1 VTEYTWSNSE
11 STIRIIVDRAEV
23 HSGVVDQFDEFD
35 DLDIEVATLPKGD
48 YWIGGDIAVE
58 RKTVSD
64 LIASVHEDRKRLF
77 NQVRGIKDMGM
88 RPIFVIEGGS
98 LFDALSDI
106 SEPAI
111 VEALSYLAII
121 EGVTVLR
128 SESAMDTARLLYV
141 MASHAQRG
149 LGLDVPL
156 RGRPASGKLSTAQQ
170 YLVEGLPGI
179 GPQLARSLLDHFGSV
194 RDLFN
199 ADEHTLCDVPGV
211 GTERARRLAE
221 FLDTPYTLPDE
232 DDAYDPAQEW

>member
-1 VTEYTWSNSE
+1 MSRQNRSDSE
-11 STIRIIVDRAEV
+11 MTIRIVVDRAEV

-35 DLDIEVATLPKGD
+35 DLEIEVSTLPKGD

-64 LIASVHEDRKRLF
+64 LIASVFEDRKRLF

-88 RPIFVIEGGS
+88 RPLFVIEGGS
-98 LFDALSDI
+98 LFDALSSI
-106 SEPAI
+106 NENAI
-111 VEALSYLAII
+111 IEALSYLAII

-128 SESAMDTARLLYV
+128 SESAIDTARLLYV

-149 LGLDVPL
+149 LGFDMPL
-156 RGRPASGKLSTAQQ
+156 RSQPASDNLSTAQQ

-194 RDLFN
+194 RGLFT
-199 ADEHTLCDVPGV
+199 ADENALCNVPGV
-211 GTERARRLAE
+211 GTERAHRLVE
-221 FLDTPYTLPDE
+221 FLDTQYHPDE
-232 DDAYDPAQEW
+232 DDEYDPTQEW